1 MSPKSLNLIINR
13 LINNLKR
20 DVLIQRKLYDIREYL
35 DVDRIVLY
43 YFYRKWK
50 GQVIAESVKS
60 QDLSILGSTGADDC
74 FNQEYGALY
83 EEGRIKATP
92 DIKLEPIHECH
103 RDFLCSI
110 NVRANLVVPVI
121 LADGYGLWGLLI
133 AHQCSGARFWTQA
146 DIDFLWGESQK
157 MLMSPVIIAR

>member
-20 DVLIQRKLYDIREYL
+20 DVLIQKQLYDIREYL

-60 QDLSILGSTGADDC
+60 QDLSILGSTGADEC

-83 EEGRIKATP
+83 EEGRIKAIP

-103 RDFLCSI
+103 RDFLCTI

-121 LADGYGLWGLLI
+121 LPDGYGLWGLLI
-133 AHQCSGARFWTQA
+133 AQVQWYS
-146 DIDFLWGESQK
+146 FLDTS
-157 MLMSPVIIAR
+157 